1 MFFGPK
7 LDQTQKSHIS
17 NVNLIL
23 DMSGKYEEGQI
34 NNGFDESKHSI
45 CKLCKRNKNNEKN
58 SSLFIFFYKIIQ
70 TNISE
75 NYHLKI
81 ENKRSP
87 FALDVGFFDKNV
99 KIDELIQLPGLC
111 SSTRIKER
119 KEKCSTFV
127 NSFIT

>member
-1 MFFGPK
+1 MKKGK
-7 LDQTQKSHIS
+7 LITVLTNQNIQYA
-17 NVNLIL
+17 N
-23 DMSGKYEEGQI
+23 YA
-34 NNGFDESKHSI
+34 
-45 CKLCKRNKNNEKN
+45 NETKIMKKIVAY
-58 SSLFIFFYKIIQ
+58 LFSFNKIIQ